1 MSRLTD
7 NQKILEILKEKV
19 EEYPDLRFIQLLMN
33 LDVVDHEDRFY
44 EESNITLKRIMDNE
58 TL

>member
-44 EESNITLKRIMDNE
+44 EESNVTLKRITNNE

>member
-1 MSRLTD
+1 MSRLSD

-33 LDVVDHEDRFY
+33 LNVIDHEDRFY

-58 TL
+58 TI